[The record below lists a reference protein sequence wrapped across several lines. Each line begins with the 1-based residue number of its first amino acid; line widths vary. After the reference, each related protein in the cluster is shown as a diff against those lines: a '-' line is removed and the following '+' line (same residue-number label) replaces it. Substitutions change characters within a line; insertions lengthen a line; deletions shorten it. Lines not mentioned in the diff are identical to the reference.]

1 MQKVNKNGAKARK
14 ILLVVWIL
22 FAAVATSFGADDNSL
37 KLGDTMPNVSV
48 YDHNGALVEIAQE
61 GKTGFTLFFFYPRA
75 LTRGCTAQAC
85 SLRDAYDELQE
96 KGVKIFGVSTDNIE
110 LQKQFVDTHNLPFQL
125 LADTE
130 AKVIGAFGVPLRNNT
145 SAARQA
151 FLFKDGKLAW
161 LDASASTDKQA
172 EDVLNALEK
181 L

>member
-1 MQKVNKNGAKARK
+1 MK
-14 ILLVVWIL
+14 IMPFIFEKSVE
-22 FAAVATSFGADDNSL
+22 
-37 KLGDTMPNVSV
+37 KLGDTIPSISV
-48 YDHNGALVEIAQE
+48 YDHNGALIEIAQE

-75 LTRGCTAQAC
+75 LTSGCTSQAC
-85 SLRDAYDELQE
+85 SLRDAYGVLQE
-96 KGVKIFGVSTDNIE
+96 KGVKIFGVSTDPIEKQKRFVEKHNI
-110 LQKQFVDTHNLPFQL
+110 PFQL

-151 FLFKDGKLAW
+151 FLFKDGKLVW
-161 LDASASTDKQA
+161 SDAKASTKRQA